1 MFLMENGEVATK
13 KKNKQIEN
21 QGKIQGD
28 PDVCII

>member
-1 MFLMENGEVATK
+1 MFLMKNGEVAT